1 MSETLTTVDPIIEEE
16 TLEETAAPAEVTDGA
31 DSLGDAGKRALDS
44 MKAERNAS
52 RLEAKE
58 ARAEIARM
66 NEAKESAGKPAEEQA
81 LDAAR
86 REATLEATTKANE
99 RILRSELRAAAKGKL
114 ADPTDAQLYI
124 DLSEFEVGEDGEI
137 DSDALD
143 DAIDALL
150 ARKPHLTAGTPR
162 RFEGDGDQGAG
173 GKTARVVQLTESD
186 ISTMSPEAINKARKS
201 GQLDKLLG
209 IKN

>member
-31 DSLGDAGKRALDS
+31 ESLGDAGKRALDS

-52 RLEAKE
+52 KE